1 MQMKTIMTGLCCLAL
16 CCTPVFA
23 QGGTLSKSDQ
33 AFLKMAAETDMTEA
47 HMGQMAQDQ
56 ASEQGVKDLGQTL
69 IQDHTKDYNTLSQL
83 ATKLGA
89 TIPNGIDSSKVAPI
103 RSLEHLKGKS
113 FDRRFIH
120 ESVTG
125 HEKVIAAYKKQSE
138 HGDNADIK
146 AYATQALPT
155 LEDHLHKSEDLAKQG
170 KMAS

>member
-56 ASEQGVKDLGQTL
+56 ASEQGVKDLGQAL

-89 TIPNGIDSSKVAPI
+89 TIPQ
-103 RSLEHLKGKS
+103 R
-113 FDRRFIH
+113 DRRL
-120 ESVTG
+120 ESG
-125 HEKVIAAYKKQSE
+125 PHPQFGAPEGKE
-138 HGDNADIK
+138 FR
-146 AYATQALPT
+146 QALYP
-155 LEDHLHKSEDLAKQG
+155 
-170 KMAS
+170 